1 MGTEGAPVAAERPGR
16 EDIEERRAGVP
27 EGPWRGGR
35 GGHPVRPRTRAACMQ
50 LVLRQAR
57 AVCRGTAAPEGQGAG
72 SRSPSLPPWAL
83 PPRGAEGWARLPW
96 HPHQAPVPGADPG
109 RRILASGE
117 GQARVR
123 IRFLR
128 AELPLPA
135 GGWRPKRRWQGWCFS
150 SGCQR
155 RKEVCNRNVREPGV
169 SESPGLSLCQS
180 SCKPEFWNRGGSGT
194 GHRYLKCIE
203 VLGSFSE
210 SLIR

>member
-1 MGTEGAPVAAERPGR
+1 M
-16 EDIEERRAGVP
+16 EERRAGVP

-35 GGHPVRPRTRAACMQ
+35 GGHPVRPRTRAACTQ

-117 GQARVR
+117 GQARLNSVSQG
-123 IRFLR
+123 R
-128 AELPLPA
+128 ASTACWRMEAEEALA
-135 GGWRPKRRWQGWCFS
+135 GLVLFKRL
-150 SGCQR
+150 
-155 RKEVCNRNVREPGV
+155 
-169 SESPGLSLCQS
+169 SEEKRS
-180 SCKPEFWNRGGSGT
+180 
-194 GHRYLKCIE
+194 
-203 VLGSFSE
+203 V
-210 SLIR
+210 